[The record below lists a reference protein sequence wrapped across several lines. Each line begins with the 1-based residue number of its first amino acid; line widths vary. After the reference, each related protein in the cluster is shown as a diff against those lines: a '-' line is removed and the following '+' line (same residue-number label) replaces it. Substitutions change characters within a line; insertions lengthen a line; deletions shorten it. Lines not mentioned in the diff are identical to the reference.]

1 MAQLQSAS
9 GKRRL
14 RNLVAA
20 FLSDTN
26 GANAVE
32 FAIIAA
38 PFLALSVGII
48 QTFLVFF
55 GQQLLEQVVQQSGRL
70 IMTGQVQTAGMT
82 QTQFATA
89 VCGQVRIIFN
99 CNNLMISVVSSSDWS
114 TASTAT
120 PTLTF
125 DSHGNVTNTWSF
137 SPGSPGNVVVL
148 EVMYQWPVFM
158 GPLGFS
164 LANLANGNRLLMA
177 SAAFQNEPYQ

>member
-1 MAQLQSAS
+1 MATLQARSA
-9 GKRRL
+9 KRRL
-14 RNLVAA
+14 RDLFTA
-20 FLSDTN
+20 FVKDTN

-48 QTFLVFF
+48 QIFLVFF

-70 IMTGQVQTAGMT
+70 IMTGQAQTNGWS
-82 QTQFATA
+82 QTDFASK
-89 VCGQVRIIFN
+89 VCAQVRIIFN
-99 CNNLMISVVSSSDWS
+99 CNNLMINVQSYSDWS
-114 TASTAT
+114 SASTAA

-125 DSHGNVTNTWSF
+125 DSKGNVTNTWAYST
-137 SPGSPGNVVVL
+137 GSAGDKVVL

-158 GPLGFS
+158 GPLGFT
-164 LANLANGNRLLMA
+164 LATLPNGNRLLMA

>member
-1 MAQLQSAS
+1 MTHLQAAS
-9 GKRRL
+9 GKRRF
-14 RNLVAA
+14 RALVAS
-20 FLSDTN
+20 FLKDTN

-70 IMTGQVQTAGMT
+70 IMTGQVQTAGMS
-82 QTQFATA
+82 QTQFANA
-89 VCGQVRIIFN
+89 VCSQVRIIFN
-99 CNNLMISVVSSSDWS
+99 CNNLMINVTSSSDWT

-125 DSHGNVTNTWSF
+125 DAAGNVNNTWTF
-137 SPGSPGNVVVL
+137 SPGSPGDVVVL

-158 GPLGFS
+158 GPLGFN
-164 LANLANGNRLLMA
+164 LANLANGNRLIMA

>member
-1 MAQLQSAS
+1 MTQLQAAS

-14 RNLVAA
+14 RDLVAA
-20 FLSDTN
+20 FLADTN

-70 IMTGQVQTAGMT
+70 IMTGQVQAASMT
-82 QTQFATA
+82 QTQFATT
-89 VCGQVRIIFN
+89 VCSQVVIIFN
-99 CNNLMISVVSSSDWS
+99 CNNLMIDVQSYSSFSAANTGS
-114 TASTAT
+114 

-125 DSHGNVTNTWSF
+125 NAQGQVTNTWNY
-137 SPGSPGNVVVL
+137 SPGNAGDVVVVRL
-148 EVMYQWPVFM
+148 MYQWPVFM
-158 GPLGFS
+158 GPLGFTLS
-164 LANLANGNRLLMA
+164 NLSNGNRLIMA
-177 SAAFQNEPYQ
+177 SAAFQNEP